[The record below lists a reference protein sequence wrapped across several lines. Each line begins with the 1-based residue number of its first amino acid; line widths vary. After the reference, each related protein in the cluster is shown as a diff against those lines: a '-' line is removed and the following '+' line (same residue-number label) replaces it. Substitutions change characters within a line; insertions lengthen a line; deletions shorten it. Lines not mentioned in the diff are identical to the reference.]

1 MRRLE
6 AVRGQR
12 LRALWVALVAACS
25 APGPSPE
32 SAAVA
37 LEVGAERE
45 LDPPVIG
52 PAPGPQLGTMV
63 VSRGDG
69 YLVLWWDQRASL
81 RLYAARIGADGAVLD
96 PTGIPLT
103 AARTGSFEVAAA
115 CDPDSRCLIV
125 GEGVGELVFI
135 RLDGD
140 RVLDDPPRQLVTGWS
155 VYVPSVAWAGST
167 FLVAWTHSEQGL
179 YAAHVGIDGAVG
191 AVMELAAHV
200 PDATYAF
207 RPAVAC
213 ERPRCLVAWQSV
225 ERTTGPSEI
234 RGRLVDASGPVGVA
248 ATLDRGP
255 GGDGAP
261 AATWDGARYWV
272 AFLEGG
278 AVAAVRV
285 GAAGEVVD
293 DQNIVVAA
301 PAAGRQRPRIGHDG
315 TSAVVLWDQSGL
327 ASVVAARIADDGA
340 VLDPVPV
347 VVAPNGRFAR
357 DGDLACRTG
366 GCLAIWEDSGWGP
379 VLRATRFAGG
389 VPLDLDGLAP
399 ATSPA
404 AQIDPAIAWGPGGY
418 LAVWRDSRP
427 ETGVRWNPALRGAR
441 FSRAMEPVPI
451 EIRRDPCPSYAICV
465 SMVTPAIAAAADGY
479 LVAWGEQQD
488 EEAGQIFGRVLGAD
502 GAPRAGVRV
511 LSIGDGLHTQPSLA
525 AAPDQYL
532 MTWEYQPATYNEYE
546 PLGPTVLR
554 ARRFDPTAAALDP
567 APIALAMGGSL
578 PIAAWN
584 GTSFLVVWQR
594 AGAGP
599 GTRQDLVA
607 ARVSTTGAVLDG
619 EPIVVAD
626 RAERGEDAASVA
638 CGGGVCLVTW
648 RSGPLE
654 VRAGRFLPD
663 GTALDPGGLLVAS
676 VYGVVEATA
685 TTFDGDRFTVAWRT
699 AGGALHGAEVT
710 VDGAVVDGSEVV
722 LAAAPWPLDR
732 PVLASDG
739 AGHRA
744 LVYDVLDTTAAYRVR
759 RVRARAITEDAPIDA
774 GVPDA
779 GIDGGLAVDGAV
791 ADAAAYDAPGGP
803 GDPGGDDGCG
813 CRAGAASGAL
823 PWLVLIAV
831 GALRWSRRREGAL
844 IAAALL
850 VACGDDDGTPMDAAP
865 VDAAVDAAPVDAAPV
880 DAAVDAAPADAA
892 VDAAPAFASVHVVV
906 GEQPAADVVVL
917 VHDRDGALIG
927 RARTDA
933 AGDATVMIGDGS
945 MVTVVERDQ
954 TPRLRTV
961 RDVEPGDQL
970 VFATR
975 QRFSGATWGTVTMP
989 TYRQAPNPHTY
1000 SASLD
1005 CLGGSTLPGEAPRI
1019 TVSHRCASSSPS
1031 SSLMAVVAGSLPP
1044 GIYDPVAYIEM
1055 RDVSLAPPGS
1065 PIAVAGPWLPALTQ
1079 QIAIAGMPAGA
1090 DFRWGKEYY
1099 RGGVPFFG
1107 MSGAGQGPSHVPG
1120 GGDAWRVRF
1129 TLCRSL
1135 FDACQVWWRWLADP
1149 LVIEQDFAA
1158 LRLPWVE
1165 TTAVELGLRTRV
1177 SWTTDRVQ
1185 AYTATRVRVQQRDF
1199 TVLMAEWETFLP
1211 AQETASPAIVL
1222 PDLPADLVD
1231 LWVDLSPGVP
1241 DNRVVVGLDQVELP
1255 FDDVRQRAFSED
1267 YLLAFPPP
1275 IQALTMTSQSRDW
1288 STSGP

>member
-1 MRRLE
+1 MRSLD
-6 AVRGQR
+6 A
-12 LRALWVALVAACS
+12 LRELCFCACGVALVAACS
-25 APGPSPE
+25 ASGPSPE
-32 SAAVA
+32 WEAVA

-45 LDPPVIG
+45 LDLPVIG
-52 PAPGPQLGTMV
+52 PAPGEQLGTMV

-69 YLVLWWDQRASL
+69 YLVLWWDQRESL

-103 AARTGSFEVAAA
+103 ATRTGSFEVAAA

-167 FLVAWTHSEQGL
+167 FLVAWTHSAQGL
-179 YAAHVGIDGAVG
+179 YAAHVGLDGAVG

-225 ERTTGPSEI
+225 ERAGGPSEI
-234 RGRLVDASGPVGVA
+234 RGRLVDASGPVGPA

-255 GGDGAP
+255 VSVGAP
-261 AATWDGARYWV
+261 AAIWDGARYWV
-272 AFLEGG
+272 AFVAGG

-285 GAAGEVVD
+285 GADGEVVD

-301 PAAGRQRPRIGHDG
+301 GSGRPRVGHDG

-340 VLDPVPV
+340 LLDPNPF

-379 VLRATRFAGG
+379 VLRATRLAGG

-399 ATSPA
+399 ATSPP

-465 SMVTPAIAAAADGY
+465 SMVTPAIAAVADGY
-479 LVAWGEQQD
+479 LVAWGEQH

-511 LSIGDGLHTQPSLA
+511 LSIGDGIHTQPSLA

-532 MTWEYQPATYNEYE
+532 MAWEYRPATYNDYE

-554 ARRFDPTAAALDP
+554 ARRFDSTAAALDP
-567 APIALAMGGSL
+567 LSIALAPGGSL

-594 AGAGP
+594 DGAGL

-607 ARVSTTGAVLDG
+607 ARVSTTGAVLDVD
-619 EPIVVAD
+619 PIVVAD

-663 GTALDPGGLLVAS
+663 GTALDPGGVLVAS
-676 VYGVVEATA
+676 VYGVVEGTA
-685 TTFDGDRFTVAWRT
+685 TTYDGDRFTVAWRT

-744 LVYDVLDTTAAYRVR
+744 LVYDGMDPTPAYRVR
-759 RVRARAITEDAPIDA
+759 RVRARTITEDAPIDA

-779 GIDGGLAVDGAV
+779 GIDAGIAVDGGI
-791 ADAAAYDAPGGP
+791 ADAAPADAPGGP
-803 GDPGGDDGCG
+803 GEPGEDDGCG
-813 CRAGAASGAL
+813 CRAGAPGSAL
-823 PWLVLIAV
+823 PWLALIAV
-831 GALRWSRRREGAL
+831 VALRRGRRRRGAL
-844 IAAALL
+844 IAAVLL
-850 VACGDDDGTPMDAAP
+850 VACGDDGGTPIDAA
-865 VDAAVDAAPVDAAPV
+865 VADAAVDDAPVDAAPVDAAPV
-880 DAAVDAAPADAA
+880 DAG

-906 GEQPAADVVVL
+906 GDQPASDVVVL
-917 VHDRDGALIG
+917 VHDRDGTLIG

-933 AGDATVMIGDGS
+933 AGDAAVMIGDGS
-945 MVTVVERDQ
+945 MVTVVERAQ
-954 TPRLRTV
+954 APRFRTV
-961 RDVEPGDQL
+961 RDVEPGDRL

-975 QRFSGATWGTVTMP
+975 LRFAVTTWGTVTMP
-989 TYRQAPNPHTY
+989 TYPQAPTPHNY
-1000 SASLD
+1000 LAALD
-1005 CLGGSTLPGEAPRI
+1005 CVVGSTLPGEPPRV
-1019 TVSHRCASSSPS
+1019 TASRHCASSSPT
-1031 SSLMAVVAGSLPP
+1031 SSLMAVVFGSLSP
-1044 GIYDPVAYIEM
+1044 GIDDTVAYIET
-1055 RDVSLAPPGS
+1055 RDVSLAPPSS
-1065 PIAVAGPWLPALTQ
+1065 PVAVTGRWLPALTQ
-1079 QIAIAGMPAGA
+1079 QIAIGGMPAGA
-1090 DFRWGKEYY
+1090 DFRWSKEYY

-1107 MSGAGQGPSHVPG
+1107 VGGAGQGPSHVPG

-1129 TLCRSL
+1129 SLCRSL

-1149 LVIEQDFAA
+1149 LVIEQDFTA

-1165 TTAVELGLRTRV
+1165 TTTVELGLRARV

-1185 AYTATRVRVQQRDF
+1185 AYTATRVRVQQRDQS
-1199 TVLMAEWETFLP
+1199 VLMAEWETFLP
-1211 AQETASPAIVL
+1211 AQETVSPAIVL
-1222 PDLPADLVD
+1222 PELPADLVD
-1231 LWVDLSPGVP
+1231 LWVDLSPGEP

-1275 IQALTMTSQSRDW
+1275 IEALTMTSQSRDW
-1288 STSGP
+1288 LTSGP